1 MRFCRKIGA
10 SLADD
15 HGNSQRADFHR
26 PVYPVDK
33 VKLDKWFKPDEIARA
48 KEMMKGKW
56 GEVLARTGR

>member
-1 MRFCRKIGA
+1 
-10 SLADD
+10 
-15 HGNSQRADFHR
+15 
-26 PVYPVDK
+26 VYPVDK